1 VQESK
6 SVFRSVASA
15 PLHEQSAYLEASLRE
30 NDVAQ
35 AVLAVAQEL
44 DFPDWYF
51 GAGGVA
57 QTVWNLLHGFEASA
71 AIKDYDL
78 VYFDGTDLSVE
89 TESEIEAEVAD
100 RLRGHGIVV
109 DVKNEAWVHLSYEQR
124 FGRHVQPYGSTG
136 DAIAT
141 WPTTAS
147 SVGVRYDGDTFVVC
161 APFGLAD
168 FFAVVARANK
178 TIVTRDVYEEKV
190 ARWAAQWPQLT
201 VIPW

>member
-1 VQESK
+1 MSQ
-6 SVFRSVASA
+6 SVTTA
-15 PLHEQSAYLEASLRE
+15 PLHEQSAFLEATLRK

-35 AVLAVAQEL
+35 AVLAVAREL
-44 DFPDWYF
+44 DLPDWYF

-57 QTVWNLLHGFEASA
+57 QTVWNVLHGFEASA
-71 AIKDYDL
+71 GIKDYDL
-78 VYFDGTDLSVE
+78 VYFDSADL
-89 TESEIEAEVAD
+89 TIESERAIEAEVAD
-100 RLRGHGIVV
+100 RLRRSGIVV
-109 DVKNEAWVHLSYEQR
+109 DVKNEARVHLWYEQR
-124 FGRHVQPYGSTG
+124 FGRHLEPYRSTG

-147 SVGVRYDGDTFVVC
+147 SVGVRYDGDRFVVC

-168 FFAVVARANK
+168 LISIVARANK

-190 ARWAAQWPQLT
+190 TRWAAQWPQLT

>member
-1 VQESK
+1 LNTDD
-6 SVFRSVASA
+6 RSRAQVAR
-15 PLHEQSAYLEASLRE
+15 LRE
-30 NDVAQ
+30 FLARNPNVA
-35 AVLAVAQEL
+35 AVLERGPRL
-44 DFPDWYF
+44 DLPSWYL
-51 GAGGVA
+51 GAGA
-57 QTVWNLLHGFEASA
+57 ITQTVWNQLHGFEPASG
-71 AIKDYDL
+71 IKDYDL
-78 VYFDGTDLSVE
+78 VYFDAADLRIE

-100 RLRGHGIVV
+100 RLGGRGIVV
-109 DVKNEAWVHLSYEQR
+109 DVKNEARVHLWYEQR
-124 FGRHVQPYGSTG
+124 FGRHLEPYRSTG

-147 SVGVRYDGDTFVVC
+147 SVGVRYDGHTFVVC

-168 FFAVVARANK
+168 LISMVARANK

>member
-1 VQESK
+1 MCPS
-6 SVFRSVASA
+6 RWAPA
-15 PLHEQSAYLEASLRE
+15 PLHEQSAYLEATLRE

-35 AVLAVAQEL
+35 AVLAGGRGL
-44 DFPDWYF
+44 DLPDWYF

-57 QTVWNLLHGFEASA
+57 QTVWNVLHGFEASA

-78 VYFDGTDLSVE
+78 VYFDAADLRIE

-100 RLRGHGIVV
+100 RLRGGGIVV
-109 DVKNEAWVHLSYEQR
+109 DVKNEARVHLWYERR
-124 FGRHVQPYGSTG
+124 FGRHLEPYRSTG

-147 SVGVRYDGDTFVVC
+147 SVGVRYDGHTFVVC

-168 FFAVVARANK
+168 LFSMVARANK

>member
-1 VQESK
+1 MS
-6 SVFRSVASA
+6 RSLASA
-15 PLHEQSAYLEASLRE
+15 PLYEQSAYLEAALKE

-35 AVLAVAQEL
+35 ALLAVAQEL
-44 DFPDWYF
+44 RLPDWYF

-57 QTVWNLLHGFEASA
+57 QTVWNVLHGFEASA

-78 VYFDGTDLSVE
+78 VYFDAADLGVE

-100 RLRGHGIVV
+100 RLGGYGVVV
-109 DVKNEAWVHLSYEQR
+109 DVKNEARVHLWYEQR
-124 FGRHVQPYGSTG
+124 FGRHLEPYRSTG
-136 DAIAT
+136 EAIAT

-147 SVGVRYDGDTFVVC
+147 SVGVRYDGDMFLVC

-168 FFAVVARANK
+168 LFAMVARANK

-190 ARWAAQWPQLT
+190 ARWAAQWPLLT

>member
-1 VQESK
+1 VSQ
-6 SVFRSVASA
+6 SVASA
-15 PLHEQSAYLEASLRE
+15 PLHEQSAYLEATLRE
-30 NDVAQ
+30 NDGAQ

-44 DFPDWYF
+44 DLPDWYF

-57 QTVWNLLHGFEASA
+57 QTVWNVLHGFEASA

-78 VYFDGTDLSVE
+78 VYFDAADLRIE

-100 RLRGHGIVV
+100 RLRGDGIVV
-109 DVKNEAWVHLSYEQR
+109 DVKNEARVHLWYER
-124 FGRHVQPYGSTG
+124 RLGRHLEPYRSTG

-147 SVGVRYDGDTFVVC
+147 SVGVRYDGHTFVVC

-168 FFAVVARANK
+168 LISMVARANK

>member
-1 VQESK
+1 VSQ
-6 SVFRSVASA
+6 SVASA
-15 PLHEQSAYLEASLRE
+15 PLHEQSAYLEATLRE

-35 AVLAVAQEL
+35 AVLAVAQQL
-44 DFPDWYF
+44 DLPDWYF

-57 QTVWNLLHGFEASA
+57 QTVWNVLHGFEASA

-78 VYFDGTDLSVE
+78 VYFDAADLRIE
-89 TESEIEAEVAD
+89 TKSEIEAEVAD
-100 RLRGHGIVV
+100 RLRGDGIVV
-109 DVKNEAWVHLSYEQR
+109 DVKNEARVHLWYERR
-124 FGRHVQPYGSTG
+124 FGRHLEPYRSTG

-147 SVGVRYDGDTFVVC
+147 SVGVRYDGHTFVVC

-168 FFAVVARANK
+168 LISMVARANK

-190 ARWAAQWPQLT
+190 ARWAAQWPRLT

>member
-1 VQESK
+1 MTNQLITATIPE
-6 SVFRSVASA
+6 RSCAT
-15 PLHEQSAYLEASLRE
+15 LRK
-30 NDVAQ
+30 NDLAQ

-44 DFPDWYF
+44 DLPDWYF

-57 QTVWNLLHGFEASA
+57 QTVWNVLHGFQASA

-78 VYFDGTDLSVE
+78 AYFGAADLRIE

-100 RLRGHGIVV
+100 RLRGGGIVV
-109 DVKNEAWVHLSYEQR
+109 DVKNEARVHLWYERR
-124 FGRHVQPYGSTG
+124 FGRHLEPYRSTG

-147 SVGVRYDGDTFVVC
+147 SVGVRYDGHTFVVC

-168 FFAVVARANK
+168 LSEMRMHPRRHIEAIFWPS
-178 TIVTRDVYEEKV
+178 RDSYFMV
-190 ARWAAQWPQLT
+190 RPLRTLGSSGRIW
-201 VIPW
+201 